1 MSAVM
6 NRRRFYRR
14 LPPDK
19 VADQLVALADALRLM
34 GWDEK
39 GGYLI
44 RNEHGE
50 VCARTKWIPRAL
62 WWSERPFWFNEAQ
75 CAGIVDKRLRGE
87 PLTKLEQRA
96 MDFLLEVAGI
106 IEVNGEVSH
115 DRGD

>member
-1 MSAVM
+1 VS
-6 NRRRFYRR
+6 RGHFYRR
-14 LPPDK
+14 CCPEK
-19 VADQLVALADALRLM
+19 VAEQLAALAKALRAT
-34 GWDEK
+34 GWAEK

-44 RNEHGE
+44 RDQEGK

-96 MDFLLEVAGI
+96 MDWLLEVSG
-106 IEVNGEVSH
+106 VTGGEAA
-115 DRGD
+115 